1 MKKSIIMTAIAAV
14 CIILTSCN
22 PAETIINANVK
33 VANAQCP
40 IDLGSG
46 LKTTSLEYTG
56 LYVIYNVQGD
66 DTMYSFSQANATEE
80 IKAQLIASLQSQAMI
95 DDGVR
100 KFIKA
105 LREKGVGVIYHYFT
119 SSTVMDV
126 VIESYEL

>member
-1 MKKSIIMTAIAAV
+1 MKKNIIMTAIAAV

-66 DTMYSFSQANATEE
+66 DAMYSFSQANATEE
-80 IKAQLIASLQSQAMI
+80 IKKQLIASLQSQAI
-95 DDGVR
+95 TDDGVR
-100 KFIKA
+100 KYIKA

>member
-46 LKTTSLEYTG
+46 LKITSLEYTG

-80 IKAQLIASLQSQAMI
+80 IKEQLIASLQSQAMI

>member
-22 PAETIINANVK
+22 PAETIINANVN

-119 SSTVMDV
+119 SSTVLDV

>member
-80 IKAQLIASLQSQAMI
+80 IKEQLIASLQSQAMI

>member
-95 DDGVR
+95 DDGIR

>member
-80 IKAQLIASLQSQAMI
+80 IKEQLIASHQSQAMI

>member
-14 CIILTSCN
+14 CFMLTSCS

-80 IKAQLIASLQSQAMI
+80 IKEQLIASLQSQAMI

>member
-1 MKKSIIMTAIAAV
+1 MKKSIIITAIAAV

-80 IKAQLIASLQSQAMI
+80 IKEQLIASLQSQAMI